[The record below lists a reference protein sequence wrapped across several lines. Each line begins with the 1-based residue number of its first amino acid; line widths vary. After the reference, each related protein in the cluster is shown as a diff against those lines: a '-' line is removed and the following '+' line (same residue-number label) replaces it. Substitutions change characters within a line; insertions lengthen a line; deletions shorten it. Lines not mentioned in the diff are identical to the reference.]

1 MLKLIFSQDKTIKKF
16 IYRWIL
22 DGLASTSFLCCMVEA
37 LRRGKPYNFCH
48 GNFKNSELSF
58 RMEIKSCLRS
68 FDEKLSL

>member
-1 MLKLIFSQDKTIKKF
+1 
-16 IYRWIL
+16 
-22 DGLASTSFLCCMVEA
+22 MVEA